1 MGLGQALPTQC
12 APPGSGAGSVPAV
25 DGGVW
30 MQIQPAGATPICL
43 NVRRRSHSAQ
53 LPLWTQGPMRM
64 SP

>member
-30 MQIQPAGATPICL
+30 VPIQPRCATPICL
-43 NVRRRSHSAQ
+43 NVRLRSQS
-53 LPLWTQGPMRM
+53 M
-64 SP
+64 